1 MEPRGL
7 QTQRSSITQ
16 PLPNNSVCAMHIT
29 LCPQLPLGS
38 PRLPSSDSA
47 LHWLSLLLWRWWGF
61 QLGFS
66 LFITSHLPVLMG
78 LQPVELQLFP
88 EVRETQ
94 SERRL
99 YMQKQ
104 SDHMWLFNE
113 QLYRC
118 CFNSFSF
125 FPGGRSNKSWN
136 LSGSFYCNWFPSSI
150 PRNEIHIA
158 KIDTSQSTSNA
169 SVQGQS
175 GCDVP
180 FCCRAESKMCN
191 CE

>member
-1 MEPRGL
+1 
-7 QTQRSSITQ
+7 
-16 PLPNNSVCAMHIT
+16 MHIT

-66 LFITSHLPVLMG
+66 LFITSRLPVLMG

-88 EVRETQ
+88 EGRETQ

-104 SDHMWLFNE
+104 SDHM
-113 QLYRC
+113 
-118 CFNSFSF
+118 
-125 FPGGRSNKSWN
+125 
-136 LSGSFYCNWFPSSI
+136 
-150 PRNEIHIA
+150 
-158 KIDTSQSTSNA
+158 
-169 SVQGQS
+169 
-175 GCDVP
+175 
-180 FCCRAESKMCN
+180 
-191 CE
+191 